1 MMLNPVHSLS
11 LETILIFSRDKM
23 QQLLKLLQK
32 EASLLEKNNIDELEN
47 ITREKIT
54 LTEQI
59 EQNEQQRIHFLTS
72 KSLNAA
78 EPRQW
83 LTNNKLITIWREI
96 KDFSEQAQKQN
107 QVNGQVIFG
116 NRRRLKTQ
124 LEILSSSAPTVEL
137 TYSASGENI
146 NQKNSNTL
154 ARA

>member
-1 MMLNPVHSLS
+1 MILNPVHSLS

-32 EASLLEKNNIDELEN
+32 EASVLEKNNIDELES
-47 ITREKIT
+47 ITQEKMT

-59 EQNEQQRIHFLTS
+59 EKNEQQRIHFLSS

-78 EPRQW
+78 EPAQW
-83 LTNNKLITIWREI
+83 LTNNKLISIWREI
-96 KDFSEQAQKQN
+96 KEFSEQAQKQN

-124 LEILSSSAPTVEL
+124 LEILSTSAPAVEL
-137 TYSASGENI
+137 TYSASGKNV
-146 NQKNSNTL
+146 NQHNSNTL

>member
-1 MMLNPVHSLS
+1 MLDPVHSLS

-23 QQLLKLLQK
+23 QQLLNLLQK
-32 EASLLEKNNIDELEN
+32 EAKVLENNNIDELEA
-47 ITREKIT
+47 ITKEKIT

-59 EQNEQQRIHFLTS
+59 EKNEQQRIHFLTA

-78 EPRQW
+78 EPSEW
-83 LTNNKLITIWREI
+83 LGNNKLITIWRKI
-96 KDFSEQAQKQN
+96 KELSEQAQKQN

-124 LEILSSSAPTVEL
+124 LEILSSSTPATEL
-137 TYSASGENI
+137 TYSATGENV
-146 NQKNSNTL
+146 NQHNSNTL